1 MTRLLLDENFPLSGA
16 AALAR
21 AGHDVLAV
29 AVAAPGISDREVL
42 ALARAQQRCL
52 VTFDAD
58 FGDLLFRQ
66 GEPPPLAVIYLR
78 LHPILADAAAALT
91 LQALQQVPDGHFV
104 VATPDGL
111 RRRPLQGAGTG
122 GAA

>member
-29 AVAAPGISDREVL
+29 AVAAPGISDREV
-42 ALARAQQRCL
+42 
-52 VTFDAD
+52 
-58 FGDLLFRQ
+58 
-66 GEPPPLAVIYLR
+66 PPLAVIYLR

-111 RRRPLQGAGTG
+111 RRRPLQGAGTD